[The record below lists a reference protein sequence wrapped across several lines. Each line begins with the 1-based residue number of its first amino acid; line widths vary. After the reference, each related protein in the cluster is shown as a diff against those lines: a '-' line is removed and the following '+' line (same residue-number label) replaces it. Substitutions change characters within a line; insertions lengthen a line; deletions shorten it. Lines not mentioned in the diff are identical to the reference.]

1 VQSRASRGTQFLA
14 LVLVLLGGC
23 STATDTVDHSRAAA
37 PLLASPPGE
46 PPSLLPLWK
55 FFGNRETNWG
65 YKISPDGAR
74 VGWIGSHKSRRDPG
88 TLDTRSPRSVFGFDW
103 AADSHHVLYTQD
115 RDGDERHHVYP
126 MSVDSPDE
134 RPVDLTPWE
143 GATSRVHRVVHGDPD
158 HIVIASNRRDLTVF
172 DLYRVSLATREA
184 TRLAENPGDVTTRLT
199 DAAGRP
205 RPRLR
210 QTRPTKLDLERKS
223 RKADVL

>member
-1 VQSRASRGTQFLA
+1 MASRTTLIIA
-14 LVLVLLGGC
+14 LVQVLLAGC
-23 STATDTVDHSRAAA
+23 STATDTADHSRAAV
-37 PLLASPPGE
+37 PLPASTPGE

-88 TLDTRSPRSVFGFDW
+88 ILDTRSPRSVFGFDW
-103 AADSHHVLYTQD
+103 AADSHHVRYTQD
-115 RDGDERHHVYP
+115 RDGDERHHVYL
-126 MSVDSPDE
+126 MSLESPDE

-143 GATSRVHRVVHGDPD
+143 GATSWVHRVVHGDPD
-158 HIVIASNRRDLTVF
+158 HVVIASNRRDLTVF

-210 QTRPTKLDLERKS
+210 QTRTTKLDLARNARK
-223 RKADVL
+223 RDVL